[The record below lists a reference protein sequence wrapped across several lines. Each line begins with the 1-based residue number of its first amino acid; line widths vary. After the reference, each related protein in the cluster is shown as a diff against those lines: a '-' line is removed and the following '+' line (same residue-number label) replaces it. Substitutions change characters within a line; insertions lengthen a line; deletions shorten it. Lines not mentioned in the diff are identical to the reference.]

1 MPYRRLPRTDTARL
15 KTLKTLLDNDGIYTV
30 RNRFIDWK
38 TLNRAQPLYD
48 RLLTA
53 SEQYKVCYNAQ
64 VRNSSKIE
72 VLQKR
77 ATMYVSH
84 FLQVLFMTV
93 DRGEIRRQVLAVY
106 GMPDDAKTL
115 PNLNTLEGLCEWA
128 EKTIAGE
135 KQRIRQGG
143 RPIYNPTIGMVAT
156 HYDIFREAY
165 QAQRVL
171 QERTNKALEETK
183 VIRPEV
189 DEVILD
195 LWNQIEAHYADLPAE
210 QRFVAAAKLGVIY
223 YNRKN
228 EHYIF
233 TSDD

>member
-1 MPYRRLPRTDTARL
+1 MPYRRLPKTDSARL
-15 KTLKTLLDNDGIYTV
+15 KTLKTLLSNDSIYTA

-38 TLNRAQPLYD
+38 TLNQAQSLYD

-53 SEQYKVCYNAQ
+53 SEQYRVCFKSQ

-72 VLQKR
+72 TLQRR
-77 ATMYVSH
+77 ATIYVSH
-84 FLQVLFMTV
+84 FLQVLFMTIE
-93 DRGEIRRQVLAVY
+93 RGEIRRSTLGLY
-106 GMPDDAKTL
+106 GMADDVKTV
-115 PNLNTLEGLCEWA
+115 PYINTMDRLAEWA

-165 QAQRVL
+165 QAQRQL
-171 QERTNKALEETK
+171 QARTNKALEEVK

-189 DEVILD
+189 DAVILD
-195 LWNQIEAHYADLPAE
+195 LWNQIEAHYADLPPE
-210 QRFVAAAKLGVIY
+210 QRYVAAAKLGVIY
-223 YNRKN
+223 YNRRH
-228 EHYIF
+228 EHFIF
-233 TSDD
+233 TDHD

>member
-15 KTLKTLLDNDGIYTV
+15 KTLKTLLDNDNIYTA

-72 VLQKR
+72 TLQKR

-93 DRGEIRRQVLAVY
+93 DRGEIRRQVLDLY
-106 GMPDDAKTL
+106 GMADDAKTL

-183 VIRPEV
+183 AIRPEV

-210 QRFVAAAKLGVIY
+210 QRFLAAAKLGVIY

-233 TSDD
+233 TDND